1 MIKAIILGHNVYASY
16 MKQFI
21 DRGYNRIINE
31 YGGEEIEPVAYWD
44 YFGSVASS
52 DEDLPVLTH
61 ELVRDYFV
69 NGNAEILIVPQECYV
84 GLNDYLT
91 AFFLVG
97 IDLGNVYIAKSLD
110 RPFSSKDEI
119 IDMFTPYYSCGT
131 LSYLE
136 FHVADH
142 CNLNCANCE
151 HYSGLVKEPVFPV
164 FEKFSKDIH
173 QLRKYVDTIGLIRIL
188 GGEPLLNP
196 QIEDYIKLVS
206 EVYPES
212 VIRVVTNALLLKS
225 MPDSF
230 FETLNSCH
238 EGSGVHISL
247 YPVMK
252 DHIDP
257 VISLLEEKGTTYVVS
272 TVIDTFRKQQS
283 LVPADDKELTQK
295 YTHCYQKGCVN
306 LYDGKLA
313 SCFLPFTTKYFNA
326 YFDKNLP
333 EDGAVD
339 LYEEGLTIEKIMHRL
354 STPFERCRYCR
365 KPVEQPW
372 HVIHE
377 PSILEDWV

>member
-1 MIKAIILGHNVYASY
+1 MIKAVILGHNVYATY
-16 MKQFI
+16 INKFI
-21 DRGYNRIINE
+21 TRGYNRVVGE
-31 YGGEEIEPVAYWD
+31 YGGEAIEPVAYWD
-44 YFGSVASS
+44 YFGSVRAE
-52 DEDLPVLTH
+52 DADLPILEH
-61 ELVRDYFV
+61 EQVRAVFAD
-69 NGNAEILIVPQECYV
+69 GSAEVLIVPHECYV

-97 IDLGNVYIAKSLD
+97 VSLENVYIAKSLD
-110 RPFSSKDEI
+110 NTYSSKDEI
-119 IDMFTPYYSCGT
+119 MDMFTPYYSCGT
-131 LSYLE
+131 LSYME

-151 HYSGLVKEPVFPV
+151 HYSGLVKEPVFPD
-164 FEKFSKDIH
+164 FDKFSRDI
-173 QLRKYVDTIGLIRIL
+173 RKLKSFINDIGLIRIL

-206 EVYPES
+206 EVYPDAT
-212 VIRVVTNALLLKS
+212 IRVVTNALLLKT

-238 EGSGVHISL
+238 EGSGIHISL

-252 DHIDP
+252 DHIDS
-257 VISLLEEKGTTYVVS
+257 VISFLDEKKTLHVMS
-272 TVIDTFRKQQS
+272 PLMETFRKQQK
-283 LVPADDKELTQK
+283 LTPGNDDEMAKK
-295 YTHCYQKGCVN
+295 YIHCYQKGCVN

-313 SCFLPFTTKYFNA
+313 SCFLPFTTKYFNR
-326 YFDKNLP
+326 YFDKHLP
-333 EDGAVD
+333 EDGAID

-354 STPFERCRYCR
+354 STPFERCRYCT
-365 KPVEQPW
+365 EAEEHPW

>member
-1 MIKAIILGHNVYASY
+1 MIKAIILGHNVYGSY

-21 DRGYNRIINE
+21 DRGYNRIVNE
-31 YGGEEIEPVAYWD
+31 YGGEMIEPVAYWD
-44 YFGSVASS
+44 YFGSVAAS
-52 DEDLPVLTH
+52 DPDLPVLNH
-61 ELVRDYFV
+61 EKVKSYFEK
-69 NGNAEILIVPQECYV
+69 GNAEVLIVPQECYV

-97 IDLGNVYIAKSLD
+97 INLENIYIAKSLEK
-110 RPFSSKDEI
+110 PISSKDEI
-119 IDMFTPYYSCGT
+119 MDMFTPYYSCGT
-131 LSYLE
+131 LPYME

-151 HYSGLVKEPVFPV
+151 HYSGLVKKQVFPV
-164 FEKFSKDIH
+164 FEKFSKDLR
-173 QLRKYVDTIGLIRIL
+173 QLRKYIDTIGLIRIL

-230 FETLNSCH
+230 YETLNSCQ

-252 DHIDP
+252 DHIEP
-257 VISLLEEKGTTYVVS
+257 VISLLKEKGTTYVISPVM
-272 TVIDTFRKQQS
+272 DTFRKQQS
-283 LVPADDKELTQK
+283 LIPADDEELIQK

-313 SCFLPFTTKYFNA
+313 SCFLPFTTKYFNE
-326 YFDKNLP
+326 YFGKNLP

-339 LYEEGLTIEKIMHRL
+339 LYEDGLKIEKIMHRL